1 MRWLKMQKTWITWER
16 NKTFLQNEKIFN
28 LCLRWHILRSCHF
41 FAEATFKYHT
51 QRMERI
57 NWICRCR
64 TLCWIFWKKK
74 IKMKYSRSSLDPGD
88 SCCNHQQPYN
98 FLSFFADFRTTQENQ
113 NQSIRSRKISCNWEK
128 RFSIISKGKI
138 LRADRKKSFYF

>member
-28 LCLRWHILRSCHF
+28 LCLRWHIIVIFSRRQPLSTTPKGWKESIE
-41 FAEATFKYHT
+41 FADAELYAESF
-51 QRMERI
+51 E
-57 NWICRCR
+57 
-64 TLCWIFWKKK
+64 KK

-138 LRADRKKSFYF
+138 WRADRKKSF